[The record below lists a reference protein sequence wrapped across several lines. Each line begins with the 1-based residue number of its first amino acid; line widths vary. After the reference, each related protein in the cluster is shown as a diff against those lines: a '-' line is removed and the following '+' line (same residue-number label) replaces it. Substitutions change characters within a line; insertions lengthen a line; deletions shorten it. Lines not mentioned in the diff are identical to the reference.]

1 MLEEL
6 LGNKS
11 AEKVMLALYEQ
22 EEIHASGIAQI
33 YETALDPIK
42 KQLEKFEEGGFL
54 SSRIVGRSKL
64 YTFNKNHPLHHP
76 LMNLLKVAY
85 QIAINK
91 QNVSPEKLSIK
102 ELNL

>member
-1 MLEEL
+1 MLEGL

-42 KQLEKFEEGGFL
+42 KQLERFEECGL
-54 SSRIVGRSKL
+54 LVARNEGRAKF
-64 YTFNKNHPLHHP
+64 YRFNEHHP
-76 LMNLLKVAY
+76 FYKPLMAILATAY
-85 QIAINK
+85 KAAISRAM
-91 QNVSPEKLSIK
+91 SPTAESSI
-102 ELNL
+102 